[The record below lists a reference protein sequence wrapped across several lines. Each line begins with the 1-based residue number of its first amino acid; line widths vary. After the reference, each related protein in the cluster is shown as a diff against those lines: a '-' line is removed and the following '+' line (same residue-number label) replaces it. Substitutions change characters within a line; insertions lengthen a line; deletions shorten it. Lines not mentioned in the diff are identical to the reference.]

1 MELEGETAEFA
12 EIVMDQDIGSSK
24 DTVPVAIEWG
34 TIATVEVNLWT
45 AIVEVD
51 FTMTKEHLRT
61 FARVV
66 VAIQAVKQFDELR

>member
-1 MELEGETAEFA
+1 
-12 EIVMDQDIGSSK
+12 MDQDIESSK
-24 DTVPVAIEWG
+24 DTVHVATEWE

-61 FARVV
+61 FVRVV